1 MSNKRDRAILEED
14 DYIVDEYEYPDSAD
28 DEEPTQVDH
37 NSFYLRGENF
47 SSHGL
52 PENDGSSSMAPGSSS
67 SSSALSSNVFYAN
80 ERSVFINGVEYQ
92 YRDLD
97 LPVEDSRISVRPPF
111 LAAPDFQQEWRYTI
125 REEVKPDCSVSGTS
139 RDLPIRRRAATARPS
154 FTPAADIID
163 VTGDDI
169 PDRIFPQYI
178 DADQVLT
185 TYSGIDFAFSNSLM
199 DRAFITHVAY
209 ADLAV
214 GNVVN
219 SFNAGNFGTTHPI
232 SLECLRE
239 LTAQYIIVHKSDDG
253 SSDAVRG
260 YASCHA
266 ATLLHQKFLTF
277 LFAPDGA
284 RRSVVVL
291 SETAIRTRGYPSVL
305 AEVATMYQV
314 TLAGP
319 SSRLQLAATAVPGPL
334 VYRSMES
341 QRKEDRDLD

>member
-1 MSNKRDRAILEED
+1 MSNKRDRAVLDED
-14 DYIVDEYEYPDSAD
+14 DNIVDEYEYPDSAY

-37 NSFYLRGENF
+37 SFYLRVENV

-67 SSSALSSNVFYAN
+67 YSSALSSNVFYAN
-80 ERSVFINGVEYQ
+80 ERSVFIDGVEHQ

-125 REEVKPDCSVSGTS
+125 PEEVKPDCSVSGTS

-199 DRAFITHVAY
+199 GRAFTHVAY

-219 SFNAGNFGTTHPI
+219 SFDARNFGATHPI

-239 LTAQYIIVHKSDDG
+239 PTAQYIIVHKSDDG
-253 SSDAVRG
+253 CGPRLRVLPCGDASTSEVSDLFVRPRW
-260 YASCHA
+260 C
-266 ATLLHQKFLTF
+266 
-277 LFAPDGA
+277 AP
-284 RRSVVVL
+284 
-291 SETAIRTRGYPSVL
+291 IRCRT
-305 AEVATMYQV
+305 
-314 TLAGP
+314 
-319 SSRLQLAATAVPGPL
+319 
-334 VYRSMES
+334 
-341 QRKEDRDLD
+341 